1 MKKRNLLQR
10 FIIIVIV
17 TLGGLYLVIGPHRR
31 PKLSDFTAA
40 GIKQTLSENIH
51 LGLDLKGGSHLVMR
65 VKVEEMLA
73 TLARDNAAVVQRI
86 AQDQGAKVTD
96 VRSDAA
102 NGTYRF
108 FITLEDGTKLKEIQD
123 EAAKKVDTREWTP
136 SVSGNTIT
144 WTLTSTATRDL
155 GQQAT
160 EQAFKIIESRINA
173 VGVAEPTLQYHGAQ
187 GAHEILLQ
195 MPGIQDPERVKK
207 MLGDPSKLE
216 LVQVVDPHDTSP
228 DSPSPQNSSPTTFNT
243 CDEVVQALG
252 GTVPSGFKSCEEAV
266 KALSGTILPDRPDRR
281 VLPYTE
287 REEPTSSASNQTT
300 DPNAPK
306 PKKWVVTVSPAIVD
320 GSELRNA
327 QATQGR
333 AGGDKFEISFQLK
346 KSGADKFGPWT
357 TSHINKNMGV
367 VLNDEVKSIAFIKSA
382 IYDEGQIEGNF
393 TKDTADYLAL
403 TLRSGA
409 LPAKIEYQEERTVG
423 PSLGADSIRSG
434 VTASV
439 VGLGLVVLFMLFY
452 YRGSGVNA
460 VVALLLNMI
469 LMMAALV
476 AIKATLTLPG
486 IAGIILTI
494 GMAVDS
500 NVLIFERIREELR
513 TGKTVPSAVD
523 QGFARA
529 FVTIIDTHVTTII
542 SSLFL
547 FVFGTGP
554 IKGFAV
560 TLVLGL
566 LVNLFSAV
574 YVSRTIFIWHLNQK
588 GKRVDSLSI

>member
-1 MKKRNLLQR
+1 MKKRNLLRR
-10 FIIIVIV
+10 FIVITIV
-17 TLGGLYLVIGPHRR
+17 TLVGLYLVIGPHRR
-31 PKLSDFTAA
+31 PKLSDFTLG
-40 GIKQTLSENIH
+40 GIKQSLADNIR
-51 LGLDLKGGSHLVMR
+51 LGLDLKGGSHLVMH
-65 VKVEEMLA
+65 VKVEKMLE
-73 TLARDNAAVVQRI
+73 TLAKDNAAV
-86 AQDQGAKVTD
+86 AQKVAEDAGAKVTD
-96 VRSDAA
+96 VRSDTS
-102 NGTYRF
+102 GGVYRF
-108 FITLEDGTKLKEIQD
+108 LVTLEDGSKLKDIQD
-123 EAAKKVDTREWTP
+123 EMAKKVDTREWVP

-144 WTLTSTATRDL
+144 WTLTNTAVRDL

-160 EQAFKIIESRINA
+160 QQAFNIIDNRINS
-173 VGVAEPTLQYHGAQ
+173 VGVAEPTLQFHGAQ
-187 GAHEILLQ
+187 GSHEILLQ

-207 MLGDPSKLE
+207 LMGEQSKLE
-216 LVQVVDPHDTSP
+216 LVQVVDPRDSSP
-228 DSPSPQNSSPTTFNT
+228 DAPSSAPITAPTFNT
-243 CDEVVQALG
+243 EQEAVQALG
-252 GTVPSGFKSCEEAV
+252 GTVPPS
-266 KALSGTILPDRPDRR
+266 RR
-281 VLPYTE
+281 VLPYAE
-287 REEPTSSASNQTT
+287 RDEPTTANSQPT

-306 PKKWVVTVSPAIVD
+306 PKKWVVVISPPVVD

-327 QATQGR
+327 SAGQGR
-333 AGGDKFEISFQLK
+333 AGGDRYEINFQLK

-367 VLNDEVKSIAFIKSA
+367 VLNGEVKSIAYIKGA
-382 IYDEGQIEGNF
+382 IYDEGQITGNF
-393 TKDTADYLAL
+393 TKQSADDLAL

-409 LPAKIEYQEERTVG
+409 LPAEIEYQEERTVG

-434 VTASV
+434 VTASL
-439 VGLGLVVLFMLFY
+439 VGLGLVVAFMLFY

-476 AIKATLTLPG
+476 MLKATLTLPG

-500 NVLIFERIREELR
+500 NVLIFERIREERR
-513 TGKTVPSAVD
+513 TGKTVPSAVEE
-523 QGFARA
+523 GFKRA
-529 FVTIIDTHVTTII
+529 FVTIIDTHVTTVI

-560 TLVLGL
+560 TLIFGL

-588 GKRVDSLSI
+588 GRRADSLSI